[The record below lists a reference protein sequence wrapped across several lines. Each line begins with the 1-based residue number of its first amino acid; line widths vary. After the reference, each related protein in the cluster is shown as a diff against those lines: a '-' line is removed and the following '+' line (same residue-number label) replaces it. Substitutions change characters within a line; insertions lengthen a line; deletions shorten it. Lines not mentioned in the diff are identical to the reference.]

1 MVPCAIVVGYSGG
14 GGVTNFGGV
23 DVVPVLGA
31 IVVW

>member
-1 MVPCAIVVGYSGG
+1 MVPCAIVVGYSW
-14 GGVTNFGGV
+14 GGVANFGGV